1 MKAIMDIHQL
11 REAFL
16 QSMRPVGVTDE
27 EWDSRSFG
35 GYKGGRM
42 TTTKI
47 DEDLCDVQGKCVMT
61 GIKKTVRVRRQGIW
75 DWINEKATIQTALK
89 DVSENDRSFLLDGIV
104 IREDDSDE

>member
-16 QSMRPVGVTDE
+16 QAMRPIGITNE

-35 GYKGGRM
+35 GYKGGNM

-47 DEDLCDVQGKCVMT
+47 DEDLCDIEGKCVMT

-75 DWINEKATIQTALK
+75 DWINEKQTIQTALK
-89 DVSENDRSFLLDGIV
+89 DISENDRSFLLDGII
-104 IREDDSDE
+104 IREDDADE